1 MPMKKTIKY
10 IIGITIILICV
21 ILIIV
26 FVKQNQSTP
35 LKVTPLKVN
44 EINIEGKVI
53 QLTANKSD
61 YSEYEDIE
69 NFSVYDNKYNFEI
82 EIQNPN
88 ILTYKDIKVGDSA
101 DKLDFCNEIGT
112 IFCYETGI
120 KYKHY
125 YLVIYY
131 GVNPFDDTIIS
142 ITYNY
147 Y

>member
-1 MPMKKTIKY
+1 MKKSIKY
-10 IIGITIILICV
+10 IIGITIILICF

-35 LKVTPLKVN
+35 LKAN
-44 EINIEGKVI
+44 EINIDGEVI

-69 NFSVYDNKYNFEI
+69 NFSVYDNKYDFEI

-101 DKLDFCNEIGT
+101 GKLDFCNEIGT

-147 Y
+147 H